1 MMKMSFSAALS
12 PDAGTGYGED
22 VVHALLIAALLQQP
36 AARGHRTIHVPRDLP
51 TVQQAIDSAQTG
63 DTVLVAPG
71 RYVENLRLR
80 GENIVLAGEFILA
93 HDTALIPR
101 TILDGSHPSHP
112 DSGSVLTIYKFE
124 DSTTVVEGFT
134 ITGGT
139 GTVWYDNKDKILF
152 REGGGILVDLA
163 GPLIRNNVITD
174 NRADTANS
182 GSLSAGGGGVRIGFA
197 DPILEHN
204 VITNNRGRYGA
215 GIVLFYAAAT
225 VRDNVITGNVG
236 GEDFGGAGL
245 WAWGQLTKR
254 LPNVIERNVIRNN
267 RALGADGRSRFRR
280 TPQAGK
286 GGGMSLRDAGAVLRN
301 NVVSGNT
308 PNDVEE
314 VP

>member
-1 MMKMSFSAALS
+1 MLHYLGSAA
-12 PDAGTGYGED
+12 ARYHEG
-22 VVHALLIAALLQQP
+22 VIRALALAALLQQP
-36 AARGHRTIHVPRDLP
+36 AARAPRTIHVPRELP
-51 TVQQAIDSAQTG
+51 TVQQAIDSASAG

-80 GENIVLAGEFILA
+80 GENIVLASEFVLA
-93 HDTALIPR
+93 HDTSLILR
-101 TILDGSHPSHP
+101 TILDGSRPTHP
-112 DSGSVLTIYKFE
+112 DSGSVLTIYRFE

-163 GPLIRNNVITD
+163 GPTIRNNVITD
-174 NRADTANS
+174 NRADTARA
-182 GSLSAGGGGVRIGFA
+182 GVLSAGGGGVRIGFA

-215 GIVLFYAAAT
+215 GVVLFYAAAT
-225 VRDNVITGNVG
+225 VRNNDVTGNIG

-245 WAWGQLTKR
+245 WAWGQLTRR
-254 LPNVIERNVIRNN
+254 LPNVIEGNVIRGN
-267 RALGADGRSRFRR
+267 RALGADGRSHFRR

-286 GGGMSLRDAGAVLRN
+286 GGGLSLRGAGAVLRN

-308 PNDVEE
+308 PNEIEE
-314 VP
+314 IP